1 MNQHLKDKP
10 ETVLVTGAAGF
21 IGSHLCE
28 ALLKRGLT
36 VIGIDNL
43 STGCEENLDQIRN
56 LPAFRFI
63 QGDVVDEV
71 LIDELLST
79 CNSVYHLAASVGVKL
94 LNENFLTSIKNNLT
108 GIQTVFELAARYQC
122 KLFFASSS
130 EVYGKA
136 NDGILAENDLISLGP
151 PPVLRWS
158 YGCGKAMGEYL
169 AFSYHWQE
177 NLPVVIGRFFNICGP
192 RQTGAYGMVIPR
204 FVEAALTG
212 MEISVYGDG
221 QQVRSF
227 TYVTDAVRAVID
239 LMQTP
244 SAEGEVFNIGNP
256 RYISIAELAQTIKK
270 TTNSISP
277 IVYQSYA
284 EIYGSGFE
292 DMLFRVPDITKLKQ
306 TIGFNPRVDLE
317 AMLEQ
322 IIRHFQ
328 SNLDS

>member
-1 MNQHLKDKP
+1 MSQHQKNIP
-10 ETVLVTGAAGF
+10 ETALVTGAAGF

-28 ALLKRGLT
+28 ALLKRGLK
-36 VIGIDNL
+36 VIGLDNL
-43 STGCEENLDQIRN
+43 STGCEANLKQIRDHS
-56 LPAFRFI
+56 AFRLI
-63 QGDVVDEV
+63 RGDIADDV

-94 LNENFLTSIKNNLT
+94 LAENPLASIKNNLT

-136 NDGILAENDLISLGP
+136 DEGILGENDPISLGP

-169 AFSYHWQE
+169 AFSYHRQE

-192 RQTGAYGMVIPR
+192 RQTGSYGMVIPS
-204 FVEAALTG
+204 FVSAALKG
-212 MEISVYGDG
+212 DPIIVHGDG
-221 QQVRSF
+221 KQVRSF
-227 TYVTDAVRAVID
+227 TFVGDAVRAVID

-256 RYISIAELAQTIKK
+256 RYISIAELAQKIKM
-270 TTNSISP
+270 TTNSNSP
-277 IVYQSYA
+277 IVYQPYT
-284 EIYGSGFE
+284 EIYGPGFE
-292 DMLFRVPDITKLKQ
+292 DMLFRVPDISKLKS
-306 TIGFNPRVDLE
+306 TIRFSPEVDLDD
-317 AMLEQ
+317 MLEQ